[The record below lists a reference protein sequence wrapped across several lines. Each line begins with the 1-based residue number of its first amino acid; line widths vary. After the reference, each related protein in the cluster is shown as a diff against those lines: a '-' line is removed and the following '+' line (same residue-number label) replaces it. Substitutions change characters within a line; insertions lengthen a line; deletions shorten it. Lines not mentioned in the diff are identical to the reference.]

1 MLKLSKRPAA
11 PRIAL
16 PLLLMTALSGCES
29 AGKAPLAVTVVDN
42 GCGAFRQL
50 SWSVAD
56 TRETSTQV
64 RQHNATH
71 AALCPKAKE

>member
-1 MLKLSKRPAA
+1 
-11 PRIAL
+11 
-16 PLLLMTALSGCES
+16 
-29 AGKAPLAVTVVDN
+29 VTVVDS

-56 TRETSTQV
+56 TKETSTQV
-64 RQHNATH
+64 RQHNATY

>member
-1 MLKLSKRPAA
+1 
-11 PRIAL
+11 
-16 PLLLMTALSGCES
+16 
-29 AGKAPLAVTVVDN
+29 VTVVDN

-56 TRETSTQV
+56 TKDTSTQV
-64 RQHNATH
+64 RQHNATY

>member
-1 MLKLSKRPAA
+1 MCIRDSLT
-11 PRIAL
+11 I
-16 PLLLMTALSGCES
+16 ALSGCSS
-29 AGKAPLAVTVVDN
+29 AGKAPPAVTVVDN

-64 RQHNATH
+64 RQHNATY